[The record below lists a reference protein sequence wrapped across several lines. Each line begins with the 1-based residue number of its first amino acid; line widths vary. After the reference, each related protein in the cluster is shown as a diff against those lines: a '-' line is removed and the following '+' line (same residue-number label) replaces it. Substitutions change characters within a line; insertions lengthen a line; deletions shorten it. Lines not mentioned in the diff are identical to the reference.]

1 MGHKY
6 ADLYAV
12 LNRDSLPCLHDDDDD
27 SDDDDGDDDDDDDD
41 DDDVDDDKKEP
52 NNITLTRQLF
62 ISQKLIGDHRLIL
75 VNLIGYSAEFGAFC
89 KVKM

>member
-1 MGHKY
+1 M
-6 ADLYAV
+6 

-41 DDDVDDDKKEP
+41 DDVDDDKKEP
-52 NNITLTRQLF
+52 NNITRQLF

-75 VNLIGYSAEFGAFC
+75 VNLIGYSAEFGAFF
-89 KVKM
+89 KVKMGTGRL